1 MNKINDHTGQPGK
14 VISKSFTELLDAFKK
29 DGCPICNLNY
39 SNIDSYF
46 SSILYE
52 SVNDPGVRKKLRDSL
67 GYCRDHSVQFIGF
80 IESSCN
86 RFGASIIIADI
97 TAEII
102 KELDRLSK
110 LSLKD
115 LKKATG
121 SNYKCPA
128 CIYMR
133 SHEHIYYSEITNNL
147 ESDDFLSKFLK
158 SDGLC
163 QAHILELIKIIKN
176 PHTRNKIIEN
186 QKLKLSMLIKDMN
199 EFVKKHSGQ
208 SSQKISSDEGNA
220 FKKAI
225 KKISGSSSKFER

>member
-1 MNKINDHTGQPGK
+1 MNKKLNSNTGSSGK
-14 VISKSFTELLDAFKK
+14 VINKSFSELLDAFKK

-86 RFGASIIIADI
+86 RFGASIIIADV

-102 KELDRLSK
+102 KELDRFSK

-115 LKKATG
+115 LKKVAG

-128 CIYMR
+128 CIYMHN
-133 SHEHIYYSEITNNL
+133 HEHIYYSEILNNL
-147 ESDDFLSKFLK
+147 ENDDFFNKYLK
-158 SDGLC
+158 NDGLC
-163 QAHILELIKIIKN
+163 QAHLGELIKIIKDSRI
-176 PHTRNKIIEN
+176 RNKIIEN
-186 QKLKLSMLIKDMN
+186 QQLKFSILINNMN
-199 EFVKKHSGQ
+199 AFVKKHSGQ
-208 SSQKISSDEGNA
+208 SNQKISSDEGNA

-225 KKISGSSSKFER
+225 RHMRE